1 MMMMLMRITLKSR
14 WKKIQWELRSMNSK
28 LIISRNLRRCK
39 RELLVYLTT
48 KNSQR
53 SLMKMALM
61 MII

>member
-39 RELLVYLTT
+39 RELLDYLTT